1 MFKKMKIRFSQKH
14 HACITKIYDL
24 LFVQFVLN
32 PSV

>member
-1 MFKKMKIRFSQKH
+1 MFKKMKIRFSQK